1 MKRNPNK
8 LKTAALLAAIRLL
21 ITGVSACAPKPEPD
35 SQISSQAED
44 PTVFP
49 DGTSI
54 GGKNISGKTVDE
66 ALETARKALQE
77 TVDGL
82 EISVKFRDDT
92 VVLSKSDFV
101 TKDVL
106 ELTLPKLLESRRAD
120 KYELAYVTDLSESGR
135 QKLTDAAAACYA
147 EGKNA
152 TVTGFDSDAGLLSF
166 RMSRREAV

>member
-8 LKTAALLAAIRLL
+8 LKTAALLASILLL
-21 ITGVSACAPKPEPD
+21 ITGVSACSPKPEPD
-35 SQISSQAED
+35 SQISSQVED
-44 PTVFP
+44 PAVFP

-120 KYELAYVTDLSESGR
+120 KYELGKRQAEADGCGR
-135 QKLTDAAAACYA
+135 
-147 EGKNA
+147 
-152 TVTGFDSDAGLLSF
+152 SLLC
-166 RMSRREAV
+166 RRKKCHSHRF